1 MVGLKTK
8 YLRFLEKRKNFLEN
22 FFWYLLKFFSFLYL
36 FFVETNNWFYEKGIR
51 KSYKSKKRLINV
63 GNLVWAGT
71 VKTSLVIY
79 LATKLKNKFRVA
91 CILKGYAPDEY
102 QLVKEKTADVFE
114 AKNRL
119 SLIKRLEDKFDVFIL
134 DDCFQYRKLFY
145 NLNILMMKEK
155 DLYSFNLI
163 PAGVYR
169 EPLKGVRRAD
179 LVVVSYVEN
188 KEFVK
193 KRLLS
198 LKNGLG
204 IFFLHYKFKNFLD
217 KEKRIVDASYFKNK
231 DVGVICAIGYPQ
243 GFLDT
248 LKKEASFLRIK
259 KFIFYPDHF
268 QFKDKEI
275 KKIEKRFLEE
285 GIEDIIITYKDY
297 YHIDFEEASLNYF
310 IFDVDLYIEEEE
322 LFLKKIEDVLS
333 M

>member
-1 MVGLKTK
+1 MVGLKIK
-8 YLRFLEKRKNFLEN
+8 YLRFLEKRKNLLEN
-22 FFWYLLKFFSFLYL
+22 FFWYLLKLFSFLYL
-36 FFVETNNWFYEKGIR
+36 FFVETNNWLYEKGIR
-51 KSYKSKKRLINV
+51 KSYKSKKKLINI
-63 GNLVWAGT
+63 GNIVWAGT
-71 VKTSLVIY
+71 AKTSLVIY

-102 QLVKEKTADVFE
+102 QLVKEKAGNIFE

-119 SLIKRLEDKFDVFIL
+119 SLIKKLEDEFDVFIL

-145 NLNILMMKEK
+145 NLNILMMREK

-163 PAGVYR
+163 PAGIYR
-169 EPLKGVRRAD
+169 EPLKSIRRAD

-188 KEFVK
+188 KEFVRR
-193 KRLLS
+193 RLLS
-198 LKNGLG
+198 LKNDLE
-204 IFFLHYKFKNFLD
+204 IFFLHYKFKNFLN
-217 KEKRIVDASYFKNK
+217 KEKRIVDASYFRNK
-231 DVGVICAIGYPQ
+231 DVGVLCAVGYPQ

-248 LKKEASFLRIK
+248 LKKEISFLRIK
-259 KFIFYPDHF
+259 KFVFYPDHF

-297 YHIDFEEASLNYF
+297 YHIDFEKTSLNYF